1 MRHASRQSTPKQHAR
16 EAAVPAPH
24 SRRLQ
29 SEDDSIGANLRLF
42 VLSLIVIGVAC
53 SRGDE
58 PFGSLRALQPGTKAP
73 SIQSTIET
81 EPEPTAPA
89 QEAAGDLLLTPTP
102 DPVRQPP
109 TRQALPEWYVV
120 QPGDSLN
127 RIAGAFGVGSQQ
139 ILAAN
144 GLVNPDFLAVGQ
156 VLQVPTPFPQDP
168 SPSLK
173 IVPNSELVYG
183 PGSADFDV
191 QQEVE
196 RWQGAL
202 HSYRELADGRER
214 SGAEIVA
221 LVAANHSISPRLLL
235 AILEYQSGWLTR
247 PDPPSERA
255 IYPMGYTRYGSEG
268 LYRQLMWA
276 ADELNHGYYLWRA
289 GWVGPYIL
297 VDGTA
302 VPPGAGINAGTVA
315 VQFLFGQLYPVEI
328 WRSVIGEAGFPR
340 VYEILFGNPFARG
353 TDPLLPEDLEQPEL
367 QLPIEPDRSWSFT
380 GGPHAAWG
388 NWAAWASLDFAPP
401 GDALGCV
408 LSNEW
413 VVAAAD
419 GMVVRSDYG
428 IVIQDLDGDGFE
440 GTGWTLQYL
449 HIETRDRVAEGTY
462 LKAGDRIGHPS
473 CEGGVSSGTHLHFS
487 RKYNGE
493 WIPAD
498 GDLPFELDGWL
509 SSGWGSAYDGTLTRG
524 FRVLEA
530 CACRAAGNQINR

>member
-1 MRHASRQSTPKQHAR
+1 MPASHRPRRQT
-16 EAAVPAPH
+16 
-24 SRRLQ
+24 
-29 SEDDSIGANLRLF
+29 EDDSIGASLRLF
-42 VLSLIVIGVAC
+42 ALSLIVIGIAC

-58 PFGSLRALQPGTKAP
+58 PFHPLRSLQPGTKAP
-73 SIQSTIET
+73 TIESP
-81 EPEPTAPA
+81 EPVAPEPTAPPQDTVGGLPLA
-89 QEAAGDLLLTPTP
+89 PTP

-109 TRQALPEWYVV
+109 ARQALPEWYVV

-144 GLVNPDFLAVGQ
+144 GLSNPDFLAVGQ

-173 IVPNSELVYG
+173 ILPDSELVYG

-191 QQEVE
+191 QSEID

-202 HSYRELADGRER
+202 YSYRELVDGRER

-221 LVAANHSISPRLLL
+221 LVAANHSVSPRLLL
-235 AILEYQSGWLTR
+235 AVLEYQSGWLTR

-255 IYPMGYTRYGSEG
+255 IYPMGYASYGSEG

-276 ADELNHGYYLWRA
+276 ADELNHGFYLWRA
-289 GWVGPYIL
+289 GWAGPYVL
-297 VDGTA
+297 VDGTS
-302 VPPGAGINAGTVA
+302 VPPGPGINAGTVA
-315 VQFLFGQLYPVEI
+315 VQHLFGQLYPVEI

-340 VYEILFGNPFARG
+340 VYEILFGNPFPRG
-353 TDPLLPEDLEQPEL
+353 FDPVLPEDLEQPEL
-367 QLPIEPDRSWSFT
+367 QLPIEPDRTWSFT

-388 NWAAWASLDFAPP
+388 NWAAWAALDFAPP

-408 LSNEW
+408 QSNEW

-419 GMVVRSDYG
+419 GLVVRSDYG
-428 IVIQDLDGDGFE
+428 VVIQDLDGDGFE
-440 GTGWTLQYL
+440 GTGWALQYL
-449 HIETRDRVAEGTY
+449 HLETRDRVAEGTY

-487 RKYNGE
+487 RKFNGE

-524 FRVLEA
+524 FWVLEA
-530 CACRAAGNQINR
+530 CACRAAGNQISR